1 MPFRPEY
8 SLLRVENISTI
19 DTASVEDL
27 FGMWSLFSKT
37 SHAMEDGKRLENLSW
52 RLWNRETFCCAP
64 EAQARSTLSPRCSFV
79 AKPKAA
85 TTSIPVPELSSSLE
99 SAVSDELDDDTS
111 FPPAT
116 APPKARPELRRT
128 DSSSSTSR
136 GREKH
141 ITPIDLEKI
150 VQSIK
155 TTQQFEPIEL
165 SMPTPSFKA
174 VTVTADPLS
183 TSASKRVAELRL
195 DQRPTA
201 LPTEN
206 TTPQPPASPKPLPM
220 ESSASTVDTND
231 FITASQTLTVGSQ
244 DSSNTEM
251 STHNI
256 VRGFV
261 PGGAPSSYRS
271 QTHLAA
277 QPTPILKTSLNYH
290 KAQPKKKGPMFT
302 IGTSSGE
309 DDSSF
314 ERHMSY
320 KSSLSERLKHS
331 DGSSGSDESKKQTSF
346 KEEVAVGRA
355 ASRESPVFESDDEE
369 DDVSE
374 SAIDDDDDSSDWEDS
389 DEQSGPS
396 SVNERELFQRVDSRP
411 NLTSRR
417 SLLTTM
423 MHEPDRAKALA
434 NAASRSTP
442 ALRRSRT
449 STPSGPSVA
458 TSPQLGAQIQML
470 GHGEEATRSKP
481 IIMTTSNT
489 HQSQIALSP
498 RTTRRNMLSTEL
510 TESLRKNLLWE
521 RQHKSTGNL
530 AALKRRHTALDM
542 TKLKQHPEPV
552 ALSHK
557 AGATHNNDY
566 FHAGLQEY
574 HAKGW

>member
-64 EAQARSTLSPRCSFV
+64 EAQARSTLSPRCSFI

-85 TTSIPVPELSSSLE
+85 TTNIPVPELSSSLE
-99 SAVSDELDDDTS
+99 SAVSDELDDEETS
-111 FPPAT
+111 FTPAT
-116 APPKARPELRRT
+116 AIPKARPELRRT

-155 TTQQFEPIEL
+155 TTQRVEPIEL
-165 SMPTPSFKA
+165 LMPTPLFKA
-174 VTVTADPLS
+174 ATDPLS
-183 TSASKRVAELRL
+183 TSSKRLAELHL
-195 DQRPTA
+195 DEQPA
-201 LPTEN
+201 SLPTEN
-206 TTPQPPASPKPLPM
+206 ATPRLSGSPKPLPM

-231 FITASQTLTVGSQ
+231 STASQTLTVGSQ

-271 QTHLAA
+271 QTHLSAA
-277 QPTPILKTSLNYH
+277 QPTPILKTSSNYRQS
-290 KAQPKKKGPMFT
+290 QPKKKGPMFT

-331 DGSSGSDESKKQTSF
+331 DGSSGSDENKKQTSF

-355 ASRESPVFESDDEE
+355 ASRESPVFESDDED

-396 SVNERELFQRVDSRP
+396 SVNEKELFQRVDSRP

-458 TSPQLGAQIQML
+458 TSPQPGAQLQL
-470 GHGEEATRSKP
+470 PGQAEEGARSKP

-489 HQSQIALSP
+489 HQPQRALSP

-530 AALKRRHTALDM
+530 AALKRRHTAQDM

-552 ALSHK
+552 ALSHQ
-557 AGATHNNDY
+557 AGANHNNDY